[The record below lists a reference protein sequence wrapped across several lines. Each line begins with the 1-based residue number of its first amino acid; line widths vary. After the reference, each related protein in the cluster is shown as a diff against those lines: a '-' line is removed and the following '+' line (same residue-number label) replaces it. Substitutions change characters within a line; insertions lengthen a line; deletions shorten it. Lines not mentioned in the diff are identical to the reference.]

1 MKPVEINE
9 WDTAE
14 VLTTPSRITA
24 YLEAVLEENDP
35 ALIASALG
43 DIARAKGM
51 TKLSRE
57 TGLSREGLYQALSKE
72 GNPEFATVLK
82 VLHAFGLRLHAKP
95 V

>member
-1 MKPVEINE
+1 MTQIKISE

-14 VLTTPSRITA
+14 VLTTPERIAA

-35 ALIASALG
+35 ALIADALG
-43 DIARAKGM
+43 VIARAKGM

-57 TGLSREGLYQALSKE
+57 TGLTREGLYQALSKD

-82 VLHAFGLRLHAKP
+82 VINAFGLRLHATP
-95 V
+95 G